1 MPVRSTINSRS
12 HCKRGT
18 VLAPPHSHKQP
29 QVDRRKTVTD
39 RRVVKADFSAGKKS
53 AIDVDALELRAVK
66 RRFVALNTD
75 RLRRV
80 VDSLE
85 PRQRVFIQLL
95 PLLFHINHPM
105 LPGYLSNKTPC
116 GISDYA
122 PGKRCI
128 QAARK
133 LAKSF
138 SYRRRAQ
145 RRYSIHALYLM
156 GSTGTIA
163 YSKSSD
169 FDIWIC
175 HRPGMPEEHIDA
187 LQEKADGIQSW
198 AESLGLEVHF
208 FIMDDVSFREQE
220 HQQLSNENAG
230 SSQHHLLLDE
240 FYRTGLLVAGRFPV
254 WWLVP
259 PRYEKRY
266 DEYVEKLILNR
277 FIKPNDIVDFG
288 GLARLPSEE
297 FFGATL
303 WQLYKAVDSPYKS
316 IIKILLMEAYAN
328 QYPDIEV
335 LAIRFKQA
343 VHSGD
348 VQLDQLDPYVMMC
361 NTVEEYLFSRKELDR
376 LDLAR
381 RCFYFKVNEPMSKP
395 DGRRVQ
401 SWRREAMREL
411 IDIWGWSKSKL
422 TSLDQRGQWKIK
434 RVLDERHLL
443 VDELTRSYRALSQ
456 FGREQNSEVTIRSDD
471 LNLLGRKLYVAFE
484 RKAGK
489 VEMINPGVSSD
500 LSEER
505 LSLHRVD
512 DDGQHGWALYR
523 GTVLQRDAGEHTPLK
538 RTVGLLELLAWCHFN
553 GLINRNPST
562 ISIQPPESSLTQWE
576 LRCVLDCLQQMFPL
590 GKTPESDMQALAN
603 KTTVRQAGLF
613 INLARDPMS
622 KLTRN
627 GMQLV
632 SERIDPLSYGGQ
644 WENLAVGFE
653 MINITS
659 WGEVL
664 TFRYAGRTALLDC
677 LCDYFAWSPVGSGSL
692 PPPVPCFSFSS
703 SRGAIIAR
711 RLEELLGEATDFFY
725 RNYWRRHARYALR
738 IGQHY
743 YVLQC
748 ENDVPRYC
756 EFDSQNGLLN
766 YLASPQTAF
775 SPIRIDKQTL
785 DGSPLPLIL
794 ARNRE
799 GIVQFFFRVQGP
811 RAHVY
816 ILDERGS
823 LFHQCVAFHDRQ
835 TLLGQFQQFLDA
847 VRYRLCNMS
856 LPNSLADN
864 EDCQYHQVSRDHQ
877 DDFQLETLRA
887 LPYAG
892 KSGFMD
898 VQVIGDLDDER
909 HGSFSIFCGNREF
922 SALEYGDRLFH
933 EVALHITH
941 KRSSGSSYPIYI
953 TDIDV
958 NPAMLGSDKADGMQT
973 IHFLSYKKRIESLLN
988 EALQNIKPAESSD

>member
-1 MPVRSTINSRS
+1 MAHRR
-12 HCKRGT
+12 
-18 VLAPPHSHKQP
+18 PHKLSQASP
-29 QVDRRKTVTD
+29 ETTATGQL
-39 RRVVKADFSAGKKS
+39 VVKAERDTHKKPS
-53 AIDVDALELRAVK
+53 IDIDALEMRAVK
-66 RRFVALNTD
+66 RRFIALNND

-80 VDSLE
+80 QDSLE
-85 PRQRVFIQLL
+85 MRQRVFIQLL

-105 LPGYLSNKTPC
+105 LPGYLSNKVPC
-116 GISDYA
+116 GISTYT
-122 PGKRCI
+122 PSQRCI

-138 SYRRRAQ
+138 NYLRRAQ
-145 RRYSIHALYLM
+145 PRYSIHALYLM

-175 HRPGMPEEHIDA
+175 HSPGLAQDKVEA
-187 LQEKADGIQSW
+187 LQEKADAVQSW

-208 FIMDDVSFREQE
+208 FLMDDVSFREQE

-259 PRYEKRY
+259 PDYEQHY

-288 GLARLPSEE
+288 GLSHLPSEE

-328 QYPDIEV
+328 QYPDIEM
-335 LAIRFKQA
+335 LAMRFKKT
-343 VHSGD
+343 VHNGD

-361 NTVEEYLFSRKELDR
+361 NTVEEYLFSRKEMER

-381 RCFYFKVNEPMSKP
+381 RCFYFKVNEPISRP
-395 DGRRVQ
+395 DGSRIQ
-401 SWRREAMREL
+401 SWRRIAIREL
-411 IDIWGWSKSKL
+411 VDTWGWSQSKL
-422 TSLDQRGQWKIK
+422 TSLDRRDQWKIQ
-434 RVLDERHLL
+434 RVLEERHML
-443 VDELTRSYRALSQ
+443 VNELTRSYRALSQ
-456 FGREQNSEVTIRSDD
+456 FGREQNNAMSIRSDD

-484 RKAGK
+484 RKSGK
-489 VEMINPGVSSD
+489 VEMINPGVSKD

-505 LSLHRVD
+505 LSLHGVD
-512 DDGQHGWALYR
+512 DDGQRGWIMYR
-523 GTVLQRDAGEHTPLK
+523 GTVLQRDANEHTPLK
-538 RTVGLLELLAWCHFN
+538 RTEGLLELLAWCHFN

-562 ISIQPPESSLTQWE
+562 ISIQPPDASLSQWE
-576 LRCVLDCLQQMFPL
+576 LRCVLDCLQQMFPR
-590 GKTPESDMQALAN
+590 GTTPESDMQALAE
-603 KTTVRQAGLF
+603 KATVRQAGLF

-644 WENLAVGFE
+644 WENLAVCFE
-653 MINITS
+653 MVTVTS

-664 TFRYAGRTALLDC
+664 TFRYTGRTALLDC
-677 LCDYFAWSPVGSGSL
+677 LCDYFAWSPVSSGTV

-711 RLEELLGEATDFFY
+711 RLEELFSEATEFFY

-748 ENDVPRYC
+748 ENDVPRYY
-756 EFDSQNGLLN
+756 EVDSRNALLN
-766 YLASPQTAF
+766 YLSRPQTAF
-775 SPIRIDKQTL
+775 SPVRIDKQTL
-785 DGSPLPLIL
+785 DDSPLPLIL
-794 ARNRE
+794 QHNRE
-799 GIVQFFFRVQGP
+799 GVVQLFFKVKGP

-816 ILDERGS
+816 VLDERGS
-823 LFHQCVAFHDRQ
+823 LFYQCVAFHDRQ

-847 VRYRLCNMS
+847 VHYRLRNMS
-856 LPNSLADN
+856 LPNSLLVN
-864 EDCQYHQVSRDHQ
+864 EDFQYHQVTRDSQ
-877 DDFQLETLRA
+877 DQDQVEKLRVV
-887 LPYAG
+887 PYG
-892 KSGFMD
+892 GESGFMD
-898 VQVIGDLDDER
+898 VQVIGDLDDGR

-922 SALEYGDRLFH
+922 SALEYGDRLFQ
-933 EVALHITH
+933 EVAGHITQ
-941 KRSSGSSYPIYI
+941 KRSSGGSYPIYI

-958 NPAMLGSDKADGMQT
+958 NPAMLGSDQVDGVQT
-973 IHFLSYKKRIESLLN
+973 THFLNYKKRIESLLN
-988 EALQNIKPAESSD
+988 EALQNLKPRGSSD

>member
-1 MPVRSTINSRS
+1 M
-12 HCKRGT
+12 
-18 VLAPPHSHKQP
+18 AQPHPHKKP
-29 QVDRRKTVTD
+29 QANPDKSAAGE
-39 RRVVKADFSAGKKS
+39 RVVKADFSTKKK
-53 AIDVDALELRAVK
+53 AVIDIDALELRAVK
-66 RRFVALNTD
+66 RRFVALNND

-80 VDSLE
+80 QDSLE
-85 PRQRVFIQLL
+85 ARQRIFIQLL

-116 GISDYA
+116 GVSDYA

-128 QAARK
+128 QAART

-138 SYRRRAQ
+138 SYQRRAQ

-163 YSKSSD
+163 YSRASD

-175 HRPGMPEEHIDA
+175 HRPGLPADEVDA
-187 LQEKADGIQSW
+187 LREKADGVRSW

-208 FIMDDVSFREQE
+208 FLMDDVSFREQE

-259 PRYEKRY
+259 PEHEQHY
-266 DEYVEKLILNR
+266 DNYVEKLVLNR
-277 FIKPNDIVDFG
+277 FIKPGDIVDFG
-288 GLARLPSEE
+288 GLSHLPSEE

-328 QYPDIEV
+328 QYPDIEI
-335 LAIRFKQA
+335 LAMRFKKA
-343 VHSGD
+343 LHSGD
-348 VQLDQLDPYVMMC
+348 VHLDHLDPYVMMC
-361 NTVEEYLFSRKELDR
+361 NTVEEYLFSRKELER

-395 DGRRVQ
+395 DRGYQ
-401 SWRREAMREL
+401 HSWRREAVRDL
-411 IDIWGWSKSKL
+411 VDTWGWSQNKL
-422 TSLDQRGQWKIK
+422 ASLDQRAQWKIQ
-434 RVLDERHLL
+434 RVLEERHML
-443 VDELTRSYRALSQ
+443 VGELTRSYRALSQ
-456 FGREQNSEVTIRSDD
+456 FGREQNNKMTIRSDD

-489 VEMINPGVSSD
+489 VEMINPGISRD

-505 LSLHRVD
+505 LSLHCINEN
-512 DDGQHGWALYR
+512 GQHGWSVYR
-523 GTVLQRDAGEHTPLK
+523 GTVLQRDTDQQAPLK
-538 RTVGLLELLAWCHFN
+538 RSAGLLELLAWCHFN

-562 ISIQPPESSLTQWE
+562 ISIQPPDASLSQWE
-576 LRCVLDCLQQMFPL
+576 LRCVLDCLQQMFPR
-590 GKTPESDMQALAN
+590 GKTPESDMRALAE
-603 KTTVRQAGLF
+603 KATVRQAGLF

-644 WENLAVGFE
+644 WENLAVCFE
-653 MINITS
+653 MINVTS

-664 TFRYAGRTALLDC
+664 TFRYTGRTALLDC
-677 LCDYFAWSPVGSGSL
+677 LCDYFAWSPVSSGPL

-711 RLEELLGEATDFFY
+711 RLEELFREITDFFY
-725 RNYWRRHARYALR
+725 RNYWRQHARYVLR

-743 YVLQC
+743 CVLQC

-756 EFDSQNGLLN
+756 EFDSQSALLH
-766 YLASPQTAF
+766 YLSSPQPAF
-775 SPIRIDKQTL
+775 SPIRIDSQTL
-785 DGSPLPLIL
+785 DDSPLPLVL
-794 ARNRE
+794 EHNRE
-799 GIVQFFFRVQGP
+799 GVVQLFFRVHGP

-816 ILDERGS
+816 VLDERGS
-823 LFHQCVAFHDRQ
+823 MFHQCVAFHDRQ

-847 VRYRLCNMS
+847 VRYRLRNMS

-864 EDCQYHQVSRDHQ
+864 EDFQYHQVSRDSQ
-877 DDFQLETLRA
+877 DQYQLETLRSI
-887 LPYAG
+887 PYTG

-898 VQVIGDLDDER
+898 VQVIGNLDDER

-922 SALEYGDRLFH
+922 SALEYGDRLFQ
-933 EVALHITH
+933 EVARHITH

-958 NPAMLGSDKADGMQT
+958 NPTMLGGDKADGVQT
-973 IHFLSYKKRIESLLN
+973 THFLNYKKRIESLLN
-988 EALQNIKPAESSD
+988 EALQNMKSPDSPD

>member
-1 MPVRSTINSRS
+1 
-12 HCKRGT
+12 
-18 VLAPPHSHKQP
+18 LAHPHHHNRAGATEEGGPDPAS
-29 QVDRRKTVTD
+29 
-39 RRVVKADFSAGKKS
+39 RVVRADFGAGKKPEFE
-53 AIDVDALELRAVK
+53 IDALELRAIK
-66 RRFVALNTD
+66 RRFVALNAD

-80 VDSLE
+80 QDSLE
-85 PRQRVFIQLL
+85 PRQRAFIQLL

-116 GISDYA
+116 GVSDYA

-133 LAKSF
+133 LARSF
-138 SYRRRAQ
+138 SYQRRAQ
-145 RRYSIHALYLM
+145 PRYSIHALYLM

-175 HRPGMPEEHIDA
+175 HRPGMSDEDLLA
-187 LQEKADGIQSW
+187 LREKADSIKSW

-208 FIMDDVSFREQE
+208 FLMDDGSFRERE
-220 HQQLSNENAG
+220 HQRLSNENAG

-259 PRYEKRY
+259 PAFEQYY
-266 DEYVEKLILNR
+266 DEFVDKLVLNR
-277 FIKPNDIVDFG
+277 FIKASDIVDFG
-288 GLARLPSEE
+288 GLSHLPSEE

-316 IIKILLMEAYAN
+316 ILKILLMEAYAN
-328 QYPDIEV
+328 QYPDIEI
-335 LAIRFKQA
+335 LAMRFKKS
-343 VHSGD
+343 VHAGD
-348 VQLDQLDPYVMMC
+348 VHLDQLDPYVMMC
-361 NTVEEYLFSRKELDR
+361 NTVEEYLFSRKEMER

-381 RCFYFKVNEPMSKP
+381 RCFYFKVNEPMSRP
-395 DGRRVQ
+395 DAGREQ
-401 SWRREAMREL
+401 SWRRAAIRQLVET
-411 IDIWGWSKSKL
+411 WGWSHDKL
-422 TSLDQRGQWKIK
+422 ASLDQRAQWKIK
-434 RVLDERHLL
+434 RVLEERRML
-443 VDELTRSYRALSQ
+443 VDELTHSYRALSQ
-456 FGREQNSEVTIRSDD
+456 FGREQNNEVSIRSHD

-489 VEMINPGVSSD
+489 VEMINPGVSRD

-505 LSLHRVD
+505 LSLHRVEEQE
-512 DDGQHGWALYR
+512 QHGWAIYR
-523 GTVLQRDAGEHTPLK
+523 GTVMQRDTAGHTPLK
-538 RTVGLLELLAWCHFN
+538 RTAGLLELLAWCHFN

-562 ISIQPPESSLTQWE
+562 ISIQPPDASLTQWE
-576 LRCVLDCLQQMFPL
+576 LRCVLDCLQQMFPR
-590 GKTPESDMQALAN
+590 GRTPESDMQALAEQA
-603 KTTVRQAGLF
+603 TVREAGLF

-644 WENLAVGFE
+644 WENLAVSFE
-653 MINITS
+653 MLNVTS

-664 TFRYAGRTALLDC
+664 TFRYTGRTALLDC
-677 LCDYFAWSPVGSGSL
+677 LCDYFAWSPVSSGAI

-711 RLEELLGEATDFFY
+711 RLEELIGEAVDFFY

-748 ENDVPRYC
+748 EHDVPRYR
-756 EFDSQNGLLN
+756 EFDSSQALLN
-766 YLASPQTAF
+766 HLSSAQAAF
-775 SPIRIDKQTL
+775 SPIRIDSQTL
-785 DGSPLPLIL
+785 DDSPLALIFE
-794 ARNRE
+794 RNRE
-799 GIVQFFFRVQGP
+799 GVVQLFFQVQGP

-847 VRYRLCNMS
+847 VRYRLRNMS
-856 LPNSLADN
+856 LPNSLSDDA
-864 EDCQYHQVSRDHQ
+864 
-877 DDFQLETLRA
+877 DFQYYQVTRDAQDQHKLEVLKPMA
-887 LPYAG
+887 SSG

-898 VQVIGDLDDER
+898 VQVIGDLDDDR
-909 HGSFSIFCGNREF
+909 HGSFSIFCGEREF
-922 SALEYGDRLFH
+922 SALEYGDRLFQ
-933 EVALHITH
+933 EVARHITH
-941 KRSSGSSYPIYI
+941 RRSSGSSYPIYI

-958 NPAMLGSDKADGMQT
+958 NAAMLGSDKTDGAQT

-988 EALQNIKPAESSD
+988 EALQNLKSD

>member
-1 MPVRSTINSRS
+1 MAQPRS
-12 HCKRGT
+12 HKRNPAT
-18 VLAPPHSHKQP
+18 PRETA
-29 QVDRRKTVTD
+29 DE
-39 RRVVKADFSAGKKS
+39 RVVKADFSAGKK
-53 AIDVDALELRAVK
+53 ITIEVDALEMRAVK

-80 VDSLE
+80 QDSLE
-85 PRQRVFIQLL
+85 MRQRAFIQLL

-133 LAKSF
+133 LARSF
-138 SYRRRAQ
+138 SYQRRAQ

-163 YSKSSD
+163 YSKASD
-169 FDIWIC
+169 FDIWVC
-175 HRPGMPEEHIDA
+175 HRPGLPQDQVEA
-187 LQEKADGIQSW
+187 LREKADSVQSW

-208 FIMDDVSFREQE
+208 FLMDDVSFREQE

-259 PRYEKRY
+259 PEYECHY
-266 DEYVEKLILNR
+266 DKYVEKLILNR

-288 GLARLPSEE
+288 GLSHLPSEE

-328 QYPDIEV
+328 QYPDIDI
-335 LAIRFKQA
+335 LAMRFKKA
-343 VHSGD
+343 VHHGD
-348 VQLDQLDPYVMMC
+348 VQLDQLDPYVLMC
-361 NTVEEYLFSRKELDR
+361 NTVEEYLFGRKELER

-381 RCFYFKVNEPMSKP
+381 RCFYFKVNEPMSRP
-395 DGRRVQ
+395 ERSREQ
-401 SWRREAMREL
+401 SWRREAMRDL
-411 IDIWGWSKSKL
+411 VDTWGWGQAKL
-422 TSLDQRGQWKIK
+422 ASLDQRDQWKIK
-434 RVLDERHLL
+434 RVLEERHIL

-456 FGREQNSEVTIRSDD
+456 FGREQNNELTIRSDD

-489 VEMINPGVSSD
+489 VEMINPGISRD

-505 LSLHRVD
+505 LSLHQVD
-512 DDGQHGWALYR
+512 EEEQRSWIMYR
-523 GTVLQRDAGEHTPLK
+523 GTVLPGDADEHTPLK
-538 RTVGLLELLAWCHFN
+538 RSVGLLELLAWCHFN
-553 GLINRNPST
+553 GLVNRNPST
-562 ISIQPPESSLTQWE
+562 ISIQPPDASLGQWE
-576 LRCVLDCLQQMFPL
+576 LRCVLDCLQQMFPR
-590 GKTPESDMQALAN
+590 GKTPESDMQALAG
-603 KTTVRQAGLF
+603 KAVVRQAGLF

-644 WENLAVGFE
+644 WENLAVSFE
-653 MINITS
+653 MINVTS

-664 TFRYAGRTALLDC
+664 TFRYTGRAALLDC
-677 LCDYFAWSPVGSGSL
+677 LCDYFAWSPVNSGTV
-692 PPPVPCFSFSS
+692 PPPVPCSSFSS

-711 RLEELLGEATDFFY
+711 RLEELFNETTEFFY

-756 EFDSQNGLLN
+756 EFDSQHTLLN
-766 YLASPQTAF
+766 YLASPQSAF
-775 SPIRIDKQTL
+775 SPVRIDSQTL
-785 DGSPLPLIL
+785 DDSPLPLIL
-794 ARNRE
+794 EHNRE
-799 GIVQFFFRVQGP
+799 GVVQLFFRVQGP

-816 ILDERGS
+816 VLDERGS
-823 LFHQCVAFHDRQ
+823 LFHQTVAFHDRQ
-835 TLLGQFQQFLDA
+835 TLLGQFQQFFDA
-847 VRYRLCNMS
+847 VRYRLRNMS
-856 LPNSLADN
+856 LPSSLVDN
-864 EDCQYHQVSRDHQ
+864 EDFQYHQVTRDNQ
-877 DDFQLETLRA
+877 DNYQLEVLRA
-887 LPYAG
+887 PSYTS

-922 SALEYGDRLFH
+922 SALEYGDRLFQ
-933 EVALHITH
+933 EVAGHITR
-941 KRSSGSSYPIYI
+941 KRSSGSCYPIYI

-958 NPAMLGSDKADGMQT
+958 NPAMLGGSKADGVQT

-988 EALQNIKPAESSD
+988 EALQNMKPPEAAD